1 MRCLVVLACVCAVA
15 YARAQSSVDT
25 SELKTNAEI
34 PEQQPIEEPITSDI
48 PSSFNPNQD
57 SEAGDANTNNNEN
70 ESNISS
76 NDEELDVAPT
86 NLAPSV
92 IVPSPDESDNYA
104 NDGDLDVAPTNLAP
118 IIVAEPDES
127 DNIVDDEDLEVAP
140 TNLAPSVSDR
150 QGRYKSLPDQ
160 YDEESAPR
168 TVGKLSCKE
177 KNERYSV
184 PGSCDRYVE
193 CLNGTAE
200 EKQCPDGL
208 RYNPDV
214 LFNVYPCQYPIDVPC
229 LARSALQPAQPTADC
244 PHQFGYFK
252 TGDSRNCS
260 GFRNCV
266 NGVGYEF
273 TCPEGLAFSSDNYRC
288 EWPDQVS
295 DCDAEAFLG
304 FRCPEVPAS
313 KELGPPAGFR
323 FYRSPSDCQVYFICI
338 EGKPRRLGCG
348 GYSAFDELTETCVN
362 AEEVSVCPQELKTR
376 AAQAKEKE
384 ERRQRLLAENPFK
397 SGLARY
403 TAEELPTNVP
413 TYAEPEPESRD
424 LDLDDERDVES
435 VTPTQFGV
443 TPTQFSELDE

>member
-15 YARAQSSVDT
+15 YARAQL
-25 SELKTNAEI
+25 SEEAAAVKINDEI
-34 PEQQPIEEPITSDI
+34 PEEETVGELNDI
-48 PSSFNPNQD
+48 KSSSSPNQETEVGD
-57 SEAGDANTNNNEN
+57 SNTNNNEKEFN
-70 ESNISS
+70 KSN

-92 IVPSPDESDNYA
+92 VNPRTDESDLSI
-104 NDGDLDVAPTNLAP
+104 NDEDLDVAPTNLSPSVVNPKSDESDFRIYVDDLDVAPTNLAP
-118 IIVAEPDES
+118 SVINS
-127 DNIVDDEDLEVAP
+127 KNDDSERPNSE
-140 TNLAPSVSDR
+140 R
-150 QGRYKSLPDQ
+150 QGRYKALPDQ

-168 TVGKLSCKE
+168 SVGPLTCKE

-184 PGSCDRYVE
+184 PGSCDRYIE

-200 EKQCPDGL
+200 EKLCPDGL
-208 RYNPDV
+208 RYNPNV
-214 LFNVYPCQYPIDVPC
+214 LFNVYPCQYPTDVPC
-229 LARSALQPAQPTADC
+229 LGRSALQPAQPTADC

-252 TGDSRNCS
+252 TGDARNCS

-304 FRCPEVPAS
+304 FRCPEVPIS

-338 EGKPRRLGCG
+338 DGKPRRLACG
-348 GYSAFDELTETCVN
+348 GYSAFDDLSETCVN
-362 AEEVSVCPQELKTR
+362 AEEVTACPQELRSR
-376 AAQAKEKE
+376 ATKAKESE
-384 ERRQRLLAENPFK
+384 ERRQRLLAETPFGK
-397 SGLARY
+397 LRY
-403 TAEELPTNVP
+403 APEELPTNVP
-413 TYAEPEPESRD
+413 TYGEPEQEF
-424 LDLDDERDVES
+424 DEENYAEN
-435 VTPTQFGV
+435 VTPTQLS
-443 TPTQFSELDE
+443 PELE